1 MPGLYMYIHILRP
14 GCISRKIVGKK
25 YFPPPK
31 KKLLGREPMFTRA
44 DICVSLSSNN
54 GEVEPTEDTE
64 YPRIHFA

>member
-1 MPGLYMYIHILRP
+1 
-14 GCISRKIVGKK
+14 
-25 YFPPPK
+25 
-31 KKLLGREPMFTRA
+31 MFTRA